1 MDICFDKKVMIISNS
16 ITGGGAEISMMRL
29 FHTLTMKK
37 VDVEVCAIN
46 EDNLTETSINGVKV
60 LGREWG
66 LGFLGSLKSLL
77 LFRKHLLEVNP
88 DILIVNCE
96 LPELYVTL
104 VAPIGKRIITVE
116 HTSRPW
122 NGRRILGRFVRFGL
136 KLRKSS
142 WVTVSRDQKLIW
154 PLSCKPLYIP
164 NSHVQSNHATETNEV
179 DIVFVGRLNVNKH
192 PEVVAEAALRTKSV
206 AAFYGD
212 GPDMLKLKEEYQGST
227 LHFFG
232 FIDNPWSQ
240 ISTNSIVVVASEYEG
255 DGMNIV
261 EAVSNNNPILLA
273 NNPDLKR
280 FDFPEKNYF
289 STVDELVNKICNA
302 KKEGADYFRIPSLIR
317 SQLLE
322 ERDPIRIAGIWV
334 NVFEEGEKV

>member
-1 MDICFDKKVMIISNS
+1 MEICLDKKVMIISNS

-29 FHTLTMKK
+29 FHTLVMKQI
-37 VDVEVCAIN
+37 DVVVCAIN
-46 EDNLTETSINGVKV
+46 EDNLTETPINGVKV

-66 LGFLGSLKSLL
+66 LGYLGSLKSLL

-96 LPELYVTL
+96 LPELYVAL
-104 VAPIGKRIITVE
+104 VAPIGMRIITVE

-136 KLRKSS
+136 KVRRSS

-154 PLSCKPLYIP
+154 PFSCKPLFIP
-164 NSHVQSNHATETNEV
+164 NSHVQSNQMTGRSEV

-192 PEVVAEAALRTKSV
+192 PEVVADAALRTKSV

-212 GPDMLKLKEEYQGST
+212 GPDMLKLKEEYQDPT

-289 STVDELVNKICNA
+289 STVDELATKIHTA
-302 KKEGADYFRIPSLIR
+302 KKEGADCFRIPSLIR
-317 SQLLE
+317 SQLLD
-322 ERDPIRIAGIWV
+322 ERDPIRVAESWI
-334 NVFEEGEKV
+334 NVFEEGAKA

>member
-1 MDICFDKKVMIISNS
+1 
-16 ITGGGAEISMMRL
+16 MMRL

-37 VDVEVCAIN
+37 IDVVVCAIN
-46 EDNLTETSINGVKV
+46 EDNLTETPISGVKV

-66 LGFLGSLKSLL
+66 LGFRGSLKSLL
-77 LFRKHLLEVNP
+77 LFRKHLLEVNT

-96 LPELYVTL
+96 LPELYVAL
-104 VAPIGKRIITVE
+104 VAPIGMRIITVE

-122 NGRRILGRFVRFGL
+122 NGRRILGRFVRIGL
-136 KLRKSS
+136 NLRRSS

-154 PLSCKPLYIP
+154 PLSCKPLFIP
-164 NSHVQSNHATETNEV
+164 NSHVQSSHTAEPNEV

-212 GPDMLKLKEEYQGST
+212 GPKMLKLKEEYQSST

-232 FIDNPWSQ
+232 FINNPWSQ
-240 ISTNSIVVVASEYEG
+240 IATNSIVVVASEYEG

-273 NNPDLKR
+273 NNLDLRR

-289 STVDELVNKICNA
+289 STVDELAIKIYNA
-302 KKEGADYFRIPSLIR
+302 KREGVDYFRIPSLIR
-317 SQLLE
+317 SQLLD
-322 ERDPIRIAGIWV
+322 ERDPIRIAGLWI
-334 NVFEEGEKV
+334 NVFEEGDRQACKLLNATACL